1 MAAEGVTPNLEA
13 IARKNAEH
21 PKHIL
26 EYASAHYACCLSY
39 YLAQKGFAHPNE
51 ILQLNL
57 DGSYSHHLVKQLPLG
72 LGMYGY
78 IFLPKDRNDPNI
90 KIVFRGTD
98 FSDPDSALVNL
109 EPKGPSSISFP
120 KAKDDVMAT
129 LKKALYK
136 HYGPSANHLKIH
148 VSGHSQGS
156 STSQL
161 FVNALLKERAQ
172 TNDFDHIDTLTM
184 TNLNDP
190 GVSPD
195 VRMETDELATNQAE
209 IGKPIELR
217 ANFGMVG
224 GDIVQ
229 TLAQDMSLVRLPYET
244 CKVTLLKI
252 DKGLEGNWRKN
263 LNLRNGL
270 QWHELF
276 NMLNDTKEGV
286 EGSHSNINFFTM
298 NKGGEI
304 TTVEINVLN
313 PYQRYTNKDP
323 QEHEIMQSEL
333 LNKAKVLKLYEMGY
347 TYLGMPIY
355 YSAQAIK
362 FVADSLPLT
371 AQDYLYHLFGA
382 QGYCAYEIYQ
392 AYQRGDLD
400 CLSPV
405 ALFSDAAKRL
415 KDWIKPKIA
424 APLFKLNELSILQ
437 AITRS
442 SPTDTS
448 SNSDNTAQMT
458 LSPSRRI

>member
-1 MAAEGVTPNLEA
+1 MATDGITLNLEA

-26 EYASAHYACCLSY
+26 EFASAHYACCMSY
-39 YLAQKGFAHPNE
+39 YLAEKGFAHPKE
-51 ILQLNL
+51 ILQLND
-57 DGSYSHHLVKQLPLG
+57 DGSYSYHVVKQLPMV

-78 IFLPKDRNDPNI
+78 ILLPKDRNDPNI

-98 FSDPDSALVNL
+98 FIDENSALINL
-109 EPKGPSSISFP
+109 ESEGPSSDSFP
-120 KAKDDVMAT
+120 KIKDAVMAYV
-129 LKKALYK
+129 KKAIQD
-136 HYGPSANHLKIH
+136 HYGTTASNLKIQ

-161 FVNALLKERAQ
+161 FVNAFLKERAQ

-190 GVSPD
+190 GVSPEI
-195 VRMETDELATNQAE
+195 RMETDDLATCQAE

-229 TLAQDMSLVRLPYET
+229 TLAQDMSLVRLPPEI
-244 CKVTLLKI
+244 CRVTLLKI

-276 NMLNDTKEGV
+276 NMLIDAKEGV
-286 EGSHSNINFFTM
+286 EGSHSNINFFTL
-298 NKGGEI
+298 NKADGEI
-304 TTVEINVLN
+304 STVEINVLN

-323 QEHEIMQSEL
+323 QEREILLSEL
-333 LNKAKVLKLYEMGY
+333 LNKAKVLKLYEVGY
-347 TYLGMPIY
+347 TYLGMPAY
-355 YSAQAIK
+355 YGAQAIK
-362 FVADSLPLT
+362 FVVNSIPLT
-371 AQDYLYHLFGA
+371 AQDYLYHMFGEN
-382 QGYCAYEIYQ
+382 GYCAYELYE
-392 AYQRGDLD
+392 AYKRGDLN
-400 CLSPV
+400 CFSPV
-405 ALFSDAAKRL
+405 ALFSNAAKRL
-415 KDWIKPKIA
+415 KDWIKPKIP

-442 SPTDTS
+442 TPTNTDEPAQS
-448 SNSDNTAQMT
+448 SASV
-458 LSPSRRI
+458 SRRI